1 MMNSAVVSKQ
11 AAKAR
16 RLYRRLESRLLP
28 EHRGQVVAIEI
39 ESGAYV
45 VGDDE
50 LEVAR
55 QAQAQFPDKLFYF
68 FRIGERAV
76 HKLR

>member
-1 MMNSAVVSKQ
+1 MSQQ
-11 AAKAR
+11 AAKAK
-16 RLYRRLESRLLP
+16 RLYRRLEPCLLP
-28 EHRGQVVAIEI
+28 EHRGQVVAIET

-50 LEVAR
+50 LELVRRAR
-55 QAQAQFPDKLFYF
+55 AQFPGKLFYF
-68 FRIGERAV
+68 FRIGERAM